1 MKNIILSCAI
11 AVMAISNSFKKE
23 DKQPPPFVIDECTY
37 IQPILENEGME
48 EKYQYT
54 RTIKFYYKDP
64 MPKPIELRNGT
75 FVSGY
80 CSDQTEVT
88 FVTMLNDTVKAV
100 SVKDLNCVIRATVNF
115 EQIDIV
121 KLRKAKLKILKI
133 KNLVSD
139 NEYVY
144 YIHTDYFQKYL
155 KP

>member
-1 MKNIILSCAI
+1 
-11 AVMAISNSFKKE
+11 
-23 DKQPPPFVIDECTY
+23 
-37 IQPILENEGME
+37 
-48 EKYQYT
+48 
-54 RTIKFYYKDP
+54 

-88 FVTMLNDTVKAV
+88 FITMLNDTIKRT
-100 SVKDLNCVIRATVNF
+100 SVKNLNCIIRATVNF

-121 KLRKAKLKILKI
+121 KLQKAKLKMLKI